1 MLCVVKE
8 IDEEGER
15 EEREREGGGPEK
27 EKERGRVIVLYL
39 LSSCWCSSGLL
50 CVFANRILCI
60 CLLKREK

>member
-1 MLCVVKE
+1 M
-8 IDEEGER
+8 GER
-15 EEREREGGGPEK
+15 EERERGGGGP

-50 CVFANRILCI
+50 CVLANRILCI